1 MNDIREVLVAE
12 IKATEEKLDRLK
24 AALRALDGRESTA
37 KPRPRHR
44 TAPEHVQIYEETAP
58 RALLEIMERNFG
70 AEVDIPTAKVKELAI
85 KFHNMPLGTISSAL
99 WHLKDRGLIKHIG
112 VGIYRLP
119 KK

>member
-1 MNDIREVLVAE
+1 MNDIREALVTE

-24 AALRALDGRESTA
+24 AALRALDGRESA
-37 KPRPRHR
+37 PKPRHR

-58 RALLEIMERNFG
+58 QALLEIMKKNFG
-70 AEVDIPTAKVKELAI
+70 PGVDIPTSKVKELAI
-85 KFHNMPLGTISSAL
+85 KFHDMPLGTISSAL
-99 WHLKDRGLIKHIG
+99 WHLKDRGLIRHVG